1 MLRAAV
7 VGAGFVGAIHARA
20 LNAHPGI
27 ELVAICSRTAPK
39 TQALAGKYEAAA
51 FSSVTEMMSQSK
63 LDLVC
68 VATGNKDHFE
78 PTMTALAAG
87 AHVFVEKPMAF
98 ELEDAR
104 RMIEA
109 SAHFEVAL
117 GVNFNHRFS
126 APYRRAL
133 DFLHAGEIGTP
144 CYLAMKFAGDLYK
157 ELDDPQA
164 QLVETQGH
172 SFDLLRLFGGEIE
185 DVSGFLA
192 DPRAIGVYTSAAIAL
207 QFESGAVGTL
217 LGSWDSS
224 YEHPGAQHL
233 EVTGTKG
240 RIEVDN
246 VIDSVRLY
254 RHDEGAYSEWRPG
267 LFSTEH
273 RDFWMTID
281 AHLHAFIDA
290 ISEGRPPPVTGED
303 GLKALELSYGALA
316 SFEKRRAIPMGS
328 STWTSP

>member
-20 LNAHPGI
+20 LDVHPGI
-27 ELVAICSRTAPK
+27 ELAAVCGRTAPK
-39 TQALAGKYEAAA
+39 SQALAGRYGAAA
-51 FSSVTEMMSQSK
+51 FDSVTEMLSQSRP
-63 LDLVC
+63 DLVC
-68 VATGNKDHFE
+68 VCTGNKDHFD
-78 PTMTALAAG
+78 PAMAALAAG

-98 ELEDAR
+98 QLEGAR

-109 SAHFEVAL
+109 SIHFEVAL

-144 CYLAMKFAGDLYK
+144 CYLTMKFAGSLYK

-172 SFDLLRLFGGEIE
+172 CFDLLRLFGGEIE
-185 DVSGFLA
+185 DVSGFLT
-192 DPRAIGVYTSAAIAL
+192 DPRDLGVYTSAAIAL

-233 EVTGTKG
+233 EVTGTEG
-240 RIEVDN
+240 RMEVDN
-246 VIDSVRLY
+246 IIDSVRLY
-254 RHDEGAYSEWRPG
+254 RQDEGAYSEWRPG
-267 LFSTEH
+267 LFATH
-273 RDFWMTID
+273 QRDFWATID

-290 ISEGRPPPVTGED
+290 IAEGRPPPVTGED
-303 GLKALELSYGALA
+303 GLKALELSYAALA
-316 SFEKRRAIPMGS
+316 SFEKRRAMRMTS
-328 STWTSP
+328 ST